1 MKIVTNIIYFLAD
14 VHFPKCFNKLI
25 LVRENPKFAFILK
38 SGNFGY
44 RHLV

>member
-1 MKIVTNIIYFLAD
+1 MTALYMTAVYGYMLYYVRYMNLII
-14 VHFPKCFNKLI
+14 I
-25 LVRENPKFAFILK
+25 K